1 MSEKDIICVLCGKR
15 INPYQVN
22 DASPV
27 APGVCCV
34 SCHYGI
40 VYPTQRN
47 NGKPSRWATKRNENG
62 KLVYYFAE
70 MNVTEQQK
78 LKERI
83 ATLRSAMKEIPT

>member
-1 MSEKDIICVLCGKR
+1 MIKTDFICVLCGKR
-15 INPYQVN
+15 INPYQVS

-27 APGVCCV
+27 TSGPCCV

-47 NGKPSRWATKRNENG
+47 NGRLSRWATKRNENG

-70 MNVTEQQK
+70 MNATEQQR

-83 ATLRSAMKEIPT
+83 AELQSAAKEIST